1 VCGGGRYDGL
11 LAAAGGPDL
20 PALGFGMGDVVL
32 TELLKDRGLLRPD
45 VARLDYWVAAEADD
59 EESTLAVTSIAG
71 RLRRAGRSAEYA
83 FRWSSLARQLKAAS
97 GVHARRA
104 VIIKRDSGPGMV
116 TVKDLD
122 TGNEES
128 VSLDSWIAQA

>member
-1 VCGGGRYDGL
+1 
-11 LAAAGGPDL
+11 
-20 PALGFGMGDVVL
+20 
-32 TELLKDRGLLRPD
+32 
-45 VARLDYWVAAEADD
+45 VAAEADD

-104 VIIKRDSGPGMV
+104 VIIKRDSGPAGMV